1 MIFRVLGERGDNVIK
16 IKLTDNCRQLVPYK
30 LCRKPVFAVT
40 LRRGYEGAGH
50 SLNSKIKMIKT
61 LGIPVISRVL
71 LWWWKLSEYSDRA
84 R

>member
-40 LRRGYEGAGH
+40 LRRGYESPGNR
-50 SLNSKIKMIKT
+50 LKT
-61 LGIPVISRVL
+61 QITPVNPVFTGVIL
-71 LWWWKLSEYSDRA
+71 LCSIF
-84 R
+84 